1 MTWGWAVRG
10 DNLGTPAESAVKA
23 AWPDYNADYLR
34 HKLRRAER
42 RFDPGLL
49 DDVERNVFLQ
59 ESVKGYE
66 AEAEACLKAEFT
78 EWLQG
83 THPANEEAD
92 RGEGYYV
99 NEDDGNL
106 NPGEMG
112 HPKRR
117 HVYEGEVSAQMA
129 DDQNGTTG
137 WQATRWGTKQL
148 THLEGVRDF
157 LRAGK
162 IQEDN
167 AERDMNLLAER
178 GPQDLNEAWMYFKH
192 WVKKRPV
199 TQCDHDKYGSKK
211 RLDDLE
217 VDRMNGTGPSNWN
230 SRTMPPQP
238 WQVPNQ
244 YNSPAPAY
252 SAAPPPAPPPGPTSG
267 TKHERPSDWTGPP
280 PQQQRPATAGDD
292 WDSFMFDKNWDS
304 FPNHNITGTTRFGE
318 HQLGFDPNPTAPNKK
333 ADRGWKELPLTRD
346 PENQKKER
354 QISTPIFA
362 GDVERQWYQQALAT
376 DQALKRAKGKG
387 DPRNKVWY
395 SDPYP

>member
-23 AWPDYNADYLR
+23 TWPDYNAEYLR

-59 ESVKGYE
+59 ETVKGYE

-83 THPANEEAD
+83 THPANEEAE

-99 NEDDGNL
+99 NAEDPDG
-106 NPGEMG
+106 ERG

-211 RLDDLE
+211 RLDDLQ

-238 WQVPNQ
+238 WQ
-244 YNSPAPAY
+244 YNAPAPAY
-252 SAAPPPAPPPGPTSG
+252 SAAPPPAPPPGPTAG
-267 TKHERPSDWTGPP
+267 MKHERPSDWTGPP
-280 PQQQRPATAGDD
+280 SQQQRPPVRGHDWTAEA
-292 WDSFMFDKNWDS
+292 
-304 FPNHNITGTTRFGE
+304 NITGTKRFGE
-318 HQLGFDPNPTAPNKK
+318 HQIGLDPNPTAPNKK
-333 ADRGWKELPLTRD
+333 AERDTGSYYGIPD
-346 PENQKKER
+346 PENQDKKHQLEYHFDR
-354 QISTPIFA
+354 SY
-362 GDVERQWYQQALAT
+362 GYGQAMAA
-376 DQALKRAKGKG
+376 DRALKRAKA
-387 DPRNKVWY
+387 W
-395 SDPYP
+395 SDPYPIP

>member
-10 DNLGTPAESAVKA
+10 DNLVTPAESAVKA
-23 AWPDYNADYLR
+23 TWPDYNAEYLR
-34 HKLRRAER
+34 HKLTLAER

-83 THPANEEAD
+83 THTANEEAE

-99 NEDDGNL
+99 NEDNGPL
-106 NPGEMG
+106 NPDEMG

-211 RLDDLE
+211 RLDYFQ

-238 WQVPNQ
+238 WQVPKT
-244 YNSPAPAY
+244 A
-252 SAAPPPAPPPGPTSG
+252 G

-280 PQQQRPATAGDD
+280 PQQQRPAPAGDD
-292 WDSFMFDKNWDS
+292 WDSFVFDKNWDTVGMQT
-304 FPNHNITGTTRFGE
+304 IK
-318 HQLGFDPNPTAPNKK
+318 HQLDPNPTAPNKK
-333 ADRGWKELPLTRD
+333 AELDTGKYFGI
-346 PENQKKER
+346 PENEKKER
-354 QISTPIFA
+354 EISASLLFA

-376 DQALKRAKGKG
+376 DQALKRAKGEG